1 MKDTGGE
8 SAEWLKNR
16 GAEIRSPSSMRF
28 RERKKF
34 TGRLGERTVWRI
46 TLPDGKPL
54 AIVING
60 TRAVGL
66 QARLT
71 DEMIEVKKEERAAKA
86 KAKPML

>member
-1 MKDTGGE
+1 
-8 SAEWLKNR
+8 
-16 GAEIRSPSSMRF
+16 
-28 RERKKF
+28 
-34 TGRLGERTVWRI
+34 VWRI

-86 KAKPML
+86 KAKPAL